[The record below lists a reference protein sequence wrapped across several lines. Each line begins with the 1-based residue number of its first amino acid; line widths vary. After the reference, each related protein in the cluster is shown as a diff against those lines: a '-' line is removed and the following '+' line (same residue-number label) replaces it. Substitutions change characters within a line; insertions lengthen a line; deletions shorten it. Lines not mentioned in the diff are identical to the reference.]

1 MLTTTID
8 SPQHKR
14 VLRRRNIRKNE
25 HASNNIRQ
33 TYKLDEDVIRIKKAK
48 EIHLEIIKCARNVN
62 DAYSLH
68 ILLST
73 LASLILIIIISYN
86 MFRFLMSMDYRKQL
100 LTTFNFLYWISHF
113 AIKIVIVTYELLMLY
128 LISLHATNTGDILC
142 ELYEPSISNEFCAE
156 ISDFTLQLIQ
166 NPLIFRINGFFDI
179 DHTLIRNVIGIITTY
194 IIILIQV
201 GDLPQALIKNSTLST
216 NNN

>member
-14 VLRRRNIRKNE
+14 VLRRKNIRKDK
-25 HASNNIRQ
+25 HASNDIRK
-33 TYKLDEDVIRIKKAK
+33 TYKLDENVIRIKKAK
-48 EIHLEIIKCARNVN
+48 EIHLEIIKCARNIN

-73 LASLILIIIISYN
+73 LASLILITITSYN
-86 MFRFLMSMDYRKQL
+86 LFRFLISTNHGEKL
-100 LTTFNFLYWISHF
+100 ITFNFLYWISHF
-113 AIKIVIVTYELLMLY
+113 AIKIAIVSYELLMLY
-128 LISLHATNTGDILC
+128 LISLHAINTGDILC
-142 ELYEPSISNEFCAE
+142 ELYEPSTSNEFRVE

-179 DHTLIRNVIGIITTY
+179 DHTLIRNLIGIITTY
-194 IIILIQV
+194 IVILIQV
-201 GDLPQALIKNSTLST
+201 GDVPQILIKNSTLST
-216 NNN
+216 NND